1 MEVTQRRGD
10 TSGTTSYGTALQIL
24 GNAAEHLVSHRV
36 YREGPVSEAESNEAI
51 RILLRRS
58 REIFEEYAERQGMK
72 KAA

>member
-1 MEVTQRRGD
+1 MEGFERAGD
-10 TSGTTSYGTALQIL
+10 TSETTVYGTALQIL

-36 YREGPVSEAESNEAI
+36 YREGPISEVESHEAI

-58 REIFEEYAERQGMK
+58 REIFEEYAARQGMK